1 MVFHRI
7 SSWVVDLQLFMTSS
21 RGQNLL
27 LLKMGR
33 DHIFNGVLIPLKCT
47 LLTRNDFYGLWI
59 LWFYV
64 MIGKYYWLPCKFAG
78 LRKYALK
85 SCDSSLKVLLDA

>member
-1 MVFHRI
+1 MVLHRI

-33 DHIFNGVLIPLKCT
+33 DHIFNGVLIPLNA
-47 LLTRNDFYGLWI
+47 LFWREMIFMVFEYYDFMLWLENI
-59 LWFYV
+59 
-64 MIGKYYWLPCKFAG
+64 IGCQVSLPVCG
-78 LRKYALK
+78 NMP
-85 SCDSSLKVLLDA
+85 